1 MPEILSNLPNIA
13 LLWNEI
19 AADLIRPEMK
29 FFIFVAVLVV
39 LIHGMLVLLIMT
51 AFHQI
56 NKRNINRYQKQV
68 DVLVYFSVVLLIFV
82 SHLLDIFIWTYA
94 MVNLEVFPSALKTF
108 YFAGEMYTNLDHND
122 PSFKLGPEWNML
134 PILLSFSGLFAVAIS
149 GSALYTLLVST
160 FTKPTKD
167 E

>member
-29 FFIFVAVLVV
+29 FFIFVAVFVV

-56 NKRNINRYQKQV
+56 NKHNINRYQKQV

-94 MVNLEVFPSALKTF
+94 MVNLEIFPSALKTF
-108 YFAGEMYTNLDHND
+108 YFAD
-122 PSFKLGPEWNML
+122 FV
-134 PILLSFSGLFAVAIS
+134 ILFGLICCGYFWV
-149 GSALYTLLVST
+149 SALHLISINFYQAN
-160 FTKPTKD
+160 
-167 E
+167 